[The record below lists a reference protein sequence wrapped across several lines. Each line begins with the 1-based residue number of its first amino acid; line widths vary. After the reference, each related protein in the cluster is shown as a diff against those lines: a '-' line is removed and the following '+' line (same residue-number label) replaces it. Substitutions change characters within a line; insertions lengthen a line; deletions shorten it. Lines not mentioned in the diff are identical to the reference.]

1 MNGRAI
7 IFEGHLITCI
17 LHQKNNF
24 HNELVT
30 MEVCLSFGPYSR
42 FT

>member
-1 MNGRAI
+1 MNGKAI
-7 IFEGHLITCI
+7 IFEGHLITRI

-24 HNELVT
+24 HNELMT
-30 MEVCLSFGPYSR
+30 MEVCPSFSPYSC